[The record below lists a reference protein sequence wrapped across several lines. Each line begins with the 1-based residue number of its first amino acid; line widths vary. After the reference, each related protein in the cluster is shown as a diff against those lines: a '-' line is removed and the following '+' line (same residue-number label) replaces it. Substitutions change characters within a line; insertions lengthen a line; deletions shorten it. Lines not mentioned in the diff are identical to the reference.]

1 MRRFRPFCR
10 LCLLYV
16 LLAALLLGASCGRP
30 LPPPPAAAVLSVML
44 SAMGET
50 AQTLPDG
57 ILRLTAASPDSPDRL
72 TEVFLSALYGEAV
85 RGMLG
90 EDTAQ
95 SPPVTDAALFLSLSP
110 YPCELGVFRCADG
123 DTAREMA
130 GLCRGRLDT
139 LARGFAGSEW
149 EHVAAEGQVAMEGNW
164 VLLILCEDPQA
175 VREAAGRT
183 VKGT

>member
-123 DTAREMA
+123 TQRGKWQGFAADGWTPWHGALREASGSMSRQ
-130 GLCRGRLDT
+130 RGRWRWRAT
-139 LARGFAGSEW
+139 GCF
-149 EHVAAEGQVAMEGNW
+149 
-164 VLLILCEDPQA
+164 
-175 VREAAGRT
+175 
-183 VKGT
+183 

>member
-1 MRRFRPFCR
+1 
-10 LCLLYV
+10 
-16 LLAALLLGASCGRP
+16 
-30 LPPPPAAAVLSVML
+30 
-44 SAMGET
+44 
-50 AQTLPDG
+50 
-57 ILRLTAASPDSPDRL
+57 L

-149 EHVAAEGQVAMEGNW
+149 ESIAAGGQVAVEGNW
-164 VLLILCEDPQA
+164 VLLILCEDSQA
-175 VREAAGRT
+175 VREAVGR
-183 VKGT
+183 VVRGK